1 MTFSDIAAGSAVTVT
16 AVGTYLVYRRGR
28 KGDDALALSQAADRR
43 SKETE
48 TNLKTQTDIID
59 NLQEEVG
66 RYRVELNAKADELG
80 RRHVELEDAR
90 NTIKAMREELGEA
103 TAGLSA
109 AGVIIRSL
117 EATVDVLQ
125 TEVASL
131 RRLVQDHEATIAG
144 HERTINQ
151 LRHAHDEAGATD
163 L

>member
-1 MTFSDIAAGSAVTVT
+1 MNPSDLAALAAVLVSGL
-16 AVGTYLVYRRGR
+16 ATYLAYRRGR
-28 KGDDALALSQAADRR
+28 RGDDALTLSSDADRR

-48 TNLKTQTDIID
+48 TNLATQTAIID

-66 RYRVELNAKADELG
+66 RYRVELNAKDVELG
-80 RRHVELEDAR
+80 RRHDELEEAR
-90 NTIKAMREELGEA
+90 DTIKSMREELGEA

-109 AGVIIRSL
+109 AGVIIASL
-117 EATVDVLQ
+117 ERTVDVLQ

-144 HERTINQ
+144 HERSMNE
-151 LRHAHDEAGATD
+151 LRHAHNEAGGQD